1 MSNHPRT
8 VSIEFDIADLA
19 MLAHAM
25 MIQRNCQLGTRNHVA
40 RVRADAIAKQLAAAA
55 PKVSRHFDDA
65 VFCELVVAVYE
76 PPEPTVEIERPS
88 WRTWGSEGFITVIA
102 GDRKYRSAN
111 SDHLPNCAEMNEIR
125 DFLAEISPIAAPA
138 PGAR

>member
-19 MLAHAM
+19 MMAHALR
-25 MIQRNCQLGTRNHVA
+25 IERNSQLGTRNDVA
-40 RVRADAIAKQLAAAA
+40 RQRADTIATRLAAAA
-55 PKVSRHFDDA
+55 PRVSRYFDEA

-76 PPEPTVEIERPS
+76 TAEPIVEIERPS
-88 WRTWGSEGFITVIA
+88 WRTWGKEGFITVTA

-111 SDHLPNCAEMNEIR
+111 SDHIPDSPALAEIR
-125 DFLAEISPIAAPA
+125 EFIAEISPIAAPA
-138 PGAR
+138 PPAI

>member
-8 VSIEFDIADLA
+8 ISIEFDIADLA

-25 MIQRNCQLGTRNHVA
+25 MIQRNCQLGTRNYIA
-40 RVRADAIAKQLAAAA
+40 RERADAIAKQLAAAA

-76 PPEPTVEIERPS
+76 TPEPTIEIERPS
-88 WRTWGSEGFITVIA
+88 WRTWGSEGFITVTA
-102 GDRKYRSAN
+102 GERKYRSAN
-111 SDHLPNCAEMNEIR
+111 SDHIPECAALGEIR
-125 DFLAEISPIAAPA
+125 DFIAEISPIAAPA
-138 PGAR
+138 SPAL